1 MDIFRFL
8 EKLEFGHGKGVIR
21 SQQVLG
27 SMYLD
32 RHPVVE
38 QNASV
43 IAQTNPVPA
52 CANDGIT
59 LLSGQD
65 AVSKIRL
72 EERSLGDNAGE
83 PFRRKSPALE
93 ARYRIP
99 YSEVCSE
106 ELLVK

>member
-1 MDIFRFL
+1 M
-8 EKLEFGHGKGVIR
+8 H
-21 SQQVLG
+21 
-27 SMYLD
+27 LD
-32 RHPVVE
+32 THPMVE
-38 QNASV
+38 QNTSV
-43 IAQTNPVPA
+43 RAQTTLEA
-52 CANDGIT
+52 CVRANDGIT

-83 PFRRKSPALE
+83 PFRRKSPSLE